1 MRYSFICISLALCL
15 VGCGMRSQSE
25 DKASEEQPKTAVTVT
40 NGVYGHIERTTT
52 FPATAVYRNKSVVT
66 APVPGFILRQ
76 YVTVGTRVK
85 AGQRLCCLESK
96 ERHAVGGTGE
106 DGLIPINA
114 SCDGIVL
121 DVPRQTGD
129 YVAEGTTICVVA
141 ESASLVFEI
150 NVPYEQRAE
159 VRGGGVCAL
168 ELPDGTRLTATVQS
182 SLAEMNTV
190 SQSER
195 VVAYAKAPFLP
206 EGLRLKAIFSAG
218 SNAGGKSMLLPASAV
233 QSDETL
239 TRHWVMR
246 LGNDSTAVKV
256 PVEVV
261 GRNSLEVEILSD
273 SLSLQD
279 RIILTGGYGL
289 EDGAKVVVTE

>member
-1 MRYSFICISLALCL
+1 MRYSFIYVSLALCIA
-15 VGCGMRSQSE
+15 GCGMRSQSE
-25 DKASEEQPKTAVTVT
+25 DKTPEEQPKTAVTVT

-76 YVTVGTRVK
+76 FVTVGTRVK

-129 YVAEGTTICVVA
+129 YVAEGTTIYVVA

-150 NVPYEQRAE
+150 SVPYERRAE
-159 VRGGGVCAL
+159 VRGGVCAL
-168 ELPDGTRLTATVQS
+168 ELPDGTRLAATVRS

-206 EGLRLKAIFSAG
+206 EGLRLKALFSAG
-218 SNAGGKSMLLPASAV
+218 SNGGGKSMLLPASAV

-246 LGNDSTAVKV
+246 LENDSTAVKV